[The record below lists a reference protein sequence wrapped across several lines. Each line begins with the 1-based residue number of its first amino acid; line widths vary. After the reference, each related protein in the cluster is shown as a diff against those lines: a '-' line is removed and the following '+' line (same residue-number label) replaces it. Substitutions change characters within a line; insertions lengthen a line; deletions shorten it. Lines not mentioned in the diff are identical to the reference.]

1 MSEEMKNASNNNE
14 NNAVVFNDADD
25 NDMEVLIE
33 QDEDDIDDLE
43 METTSGLDSL
53 DKAFNRSLGSS
64 NSNAQQ
70 TKGNANNNQANVNT
84 VQTSNT
90 SNTSNKNKGNIKEGK
105 ESNDGWSTVTYK
117 ATNKVADEIDEIEK
131 TDEFDEIDDLDGVE
145 GKNPNGNINSNAG
158 NNQNNVGNKG
168 QSGGWFSSF
177 KQNGKYNT
185 RPIIIAALAVGFIV
199 AILFNS
205 STSNKD
211 KDKNAKVV
219 APPEPS
225 RMVENRVDN
234 DELEPVTTRYFPE
247 PERTEDPRPL
257 PTVTIP
263 PAILP
268 APGEPVKSGSPV
280 QSGKPVEVEESKE
293 FGIELRA
300 GTEAALKKIN
310 NDESNNDVDKTNILD
325 GLTIPMIL
333 LEPFRSGISTLV
345 KAQVI
350 NDVINS
356 KGEVVVKANTRVQL
370 PFERFE
376 IDGRVMN
383 DSDKATI
390 FLLPGGKR
398 LTATGIVKGIDG
410 FAGIKGKVKKLSKGN
425 VFARMGK
432 TFTRVGARV
441 IGVQTGGLGGRGIE
455 DTINESVD
463 QNLEAVPTGRIVEVL
478 PGTRFTF
485 TATER

>member
-1 MSEEMKNASNNNE
+1 MNAY
-14 NNAVVFNDADD
+14 V
-25 NDMEVLIE
+25 
-33 QDEDDIDDLE
+33 
-43 METTSGLDSL
+43 
-53 DKAFNRSLGSS
+53 
-64 NSNAQQ
+64 
-70 TKGNANNNQANVNT
+70 
-84 VQTSNT
+84 
-90 SNTSNKNKGNIKEGK
+90 
-105 ESNDGWSTVTYK
+105 ST
-117 ATNKVADEIDEIEK
+117 
-131 TDEFDEIDDLDGVE
+131 
-145 GKNPNGNINSNAG
+145 
-158 NNQNNVGNKG
+158 
-168 QSGGWFSSF
+168 
-177 KQNGKYNT
+177 
-185 RPIIIAALAVGFIV
+185 
-199 AILFNS
+199 
-205 STSNKD
+205 
-211 KDKNAKVV
+211 
-219 APPEPS
+219 
-225 RMVENRVDN
+225 
-234 DELEPVTTRYFPE
+234 
-247 PERTEDPRPL
+247 
-257 PTVTIP
+257 
-263 PAILP
+263 
-268 APGEPVKSGSPV
+268 
-280 QSGKPVEVEESKE
+280 
-293 FGIELRA
+293 
-300 GTEAALKKIN
+300 
-310 NDESNNDVDKTNILD
+310 NDESNNDADKTNILD

-345 KAQVI
+345 KAQVV

-356 KGEVVVKANTRVQL
+356 KGEVVVKANTRVQV

-463 QNLEAVPTGRIVEVL
+463 QNLEAVPTGRIVEIL

>member
-43 METTSGLDSL
+43 IETTSGLDSL

-64 NSNAQQ
+64 NSNAEQV
-70 TKGNANNNQANVNT
+70 KGNANSNQ
-84 VQTSNT
+84 SNT
-90 SNTSNKNKGNIKEGK
+90 SSSNVSNVQVSNSTKTSNNDVEDEEKNG
-105 ESNDGWSTVTYK
+105 GWSAVTYK

-131 TDEFDEIDDLDGVE
+131 TDEFDEVDDDGVE

-199 AILFNS
+199 AILFSS
-205 STSNKD
+205 STGNKD
-211 KDKNAKVV
+211 KDKNSKVV

-280 QSGKPVEVEESKE
+280 QPGKPVEVEESKE

-310 NDESNNDVDKTNILD
+310 NDESNNDADKTNILD

-356 KGEVVVKANTRVQL
+356 KGEVVVKANTRVQV

-441 IGVQTGGLGGRGIE
+441 IGVQTGGLSGRGIE

>member
-14 NNAVVFNDADD
+14 NNAVIVNDADD
-25 NDMEVLIE
+25 NDMEILIE
-33 QDEDDIDDLE
+33 QDEDDIDELE
-43 METTSGLDSL
+43 IETTSGLDSL
-53 DKAFNRSLGSS
+53 DKEFNRSVGSI
-64 NSNAQQ
+64 NANAQQ
-70 TKGNANNNQANVNT
+70 TKSNPNNNQVNVNAE
-84 VQTSNT
+84 QISNT
-90 SNTSNKNKGNIKEGK
+90 SKQNNGNVKEDEE
-105 ESNDGWSTVTYK
+105 ESNDGWATVSYK
-117 ATNKVADEIDEIEK
+117 SANKVSEEIDSIEK
-131 TDEFDEIDDLDGVE
+131 TDEFDEVDEDEIEAKNNV
-145 GKNPNGNINSNAG
+145 NPNVDG
-158 NNQNNVGNKG
+158 NQNNVANKG
-168 QSGGWFSSF
+168 QSGGWFSAF

-185 RPIIIAALAVGFIV
+185 RPIVIAALAIGFIV
-199 AILFNS
+199 AILFSS

-211 KDKNAKVV
+211 KDKNAKLV

-247 PERTEDPRPL
+247 PEKTEDPRPL

-263 PAILP
+263 PAVLP

-280 QSGKPVEVEESKE
+280 QPGKPIEVEDSKE

-300 GTEAALKKIN
+300 GTEAALKKVST
-310 NDESNNDVDKTNILD
+310 NDESNSDADKTNILD

-345 KAQVI
+345 KAQVV

-356 KGEVVVKANTRVQL
+356 KGEVVVKANTRVQV

-463 QNLEAVPTGRIVEVL
+463 QNLEAVPTGRIVEIL